1 MRIDGTVD
9 GSVRAAGQ
17 LVDVNG
23 IVAGDVL
30 AGASQVTVGGDV
42 NRDVA
47 AGAQNVIIDGTVGR
61 NLMTGS
67 NSLTISGDV
76 GGNVEAESTDVKVT
90 RQGTVD
96 GDLDYWSADKAVVVG
111 EVSGT
116 TTRHDPP
123 TDGRD
128 NSRSGGG
135 SGILAVVLGGILA
148 WIQSLVGLLVLGL
161 VMVFALRRP
170 MSGGSRAVA
179 DRLGVSLGVGALV
192 FFTTPM
198 VGGFIFVAGLFIG
211 AWWLA
216 FVLFAVYWLLLL
228 AGLIVGGLSV
238 GRAILSR
245 ASSSGEPALAWSLL
259 LGLVLVWLVA
269 AVPFLGW
276 LAAWLVM
283 IAGTGGLVL
292 LWMGKTEAP
301 VKPTPV
307 EVAPQQPVA
316 MRRSVDE
323 CRRRREGSG
332 CARPL
337 GRHPRR
343 ATSSRATVSAQSST
357 CSARRVSHLLGW
369 PLVSTSASI
378 LPLKVFLQRPAHLR
392 VGRPPHELDCRLVLG
407 ARRLADAHQGPQRLE
422 RVGVVRQRVAEAQPP
437 GLVLVV
443 QLGVL
448 GRGSARAD
456 RSRSAAGVDQ
466 ISVVEL
472 GRLDRQGAEDLPC
485 RAAWRRT
492 RRAVRPRRRAT
503 ARSASRRETAAP

>member
-1 MRIDGTVD
+1 MSGRSRLVLCVVAGALAGALALPAAASAIDRREGNTVVVASGETVSDDLYAFGNTITIDGIVDGDVVAFGQMVLINGTVRGSVLTAAQSVRIDGTVD

-148 WIQSLVGLLVLGL
+148 WIQSLIGLLVLGL

-228 AGLIVGGLSV
+228 AGLIVGVLSV

-245 ASSSGEPALAWSLL
+245 ASSTGEPALAWSLL

-269 AVPFLGW
+269 AVPLLGW

-307 EVAPQQPVA
+307 EVAPQQPV
-316 MRRSVDE
+316 
-323 CRRRREGSG
+323 G
-332 CARPL
+332 
-337 GRHPRR
+337 
-343 ATSSRATVSAQSST
+343 
-357 CSARRVSHLLGW
+357 
-369 PLVSTSASI
+369 
-378 LPLKVFLQRPAHLR
+378 
-392 VGRPPHELDCRLVLG
+392 
-407 ARRLADAHQGPQRLE
+407 
-422 RVGVVRQRVAEAQPP
+422 
-437 GLVLVV
+437 
-443 QLGVL
+443 
-448 GRGSARAD
+448 
-456 RSRSAAGVDQ
+456 
-466 ISVVEL
+466 
-472 GRLDRQGAEDLPC
+472 
-485 RAAWRRT
+485 
-492 RRAVRPRRRAT
+492 
-503 ARSASRRETAAP
+503 